1 MVEAGAE
8 VRETAARLKAS
19 ERCVCKFALAATA
32 FEVGSFACE
41 LLQEGHLANLEL
53 CEQQPLQRLCLVKVR
68 IPLARRG
75 G

>member
-8 VRETAARLKAS
+8 VRETAARLQAS

-53 CEQQPLQRLCLVKVR
+53 CEQPLQRLCLVKVR
-68 IPLARRG
+68 IPLARPG